1 MVSPTGYESTI
12 LGAASFDLSGL
23 PKEYLTTT
31 QKVHS
36 ITWVQSV
43 FQSLGMRSL
52 LGSSLRLEPFQ
63 YCVLRGPSYGALVL
77 RQTQGYLAFLL
88 PRSQPIDAP
97 LLQWARTVN
106 FNDLKRQPG
115 FQTI

>member
-1 MVSPTGYESTI
+1 MVSTDNYESTI
-12 LGAASFDLSGL
+12 LGAAAFDLSGL

-31 QKVHS
+31 RSVHS

-52 LGSSLRLEPFQ
+52 LGASLRLEPFQ
-63 YCVLRGPSYGALVL
+63 YCVLRGHSYAALVL
-77 RQTQGYLAFLL
+77 RQAQGYVAFLL
-88 PRSQPIDAP
+88 PPSQAIDPA
-97 LLQWARTVN
+97 LLQWARTVR
-106 FNDLKRQPG
+106 FGDLKRNPE

>member
-1 MVSPTGYESTI
+1 MASEVDYEAI
-12 LGAASFDLSGL
+12 LLGAAAFDLSGL

-31 QKVHS
+31 RSVQS

-63 YCVLRGPSYGALVL
+63 YCVLHGRSCSALVL
-77 RQTQGYLAFLL
+77 RQAQGYVSFLL
-88 PRSQPIDAP
+88 PRSQLVDPS
-97 LLQWARTVN
+97 LLQWARTVR
-106 FNDLKRQPG
+106 FGDLKRNPA

>member
-1 MVSPTGYESTI
+1 MALEGSYEAI
-12 LGAASFDLSGL
+12 LLGAAAFDLSGL

-31 QKVHS
+31 RSAQN

-43 FQSLGMRSL
+43 FQSLGLRSL

-63 YCVLRGPSYGALVL
+63 YCVLHGRAYSALVL
-77 RQTQGYLAFLL
+77 RQAQGYVAFLL
-88 PRSQPIDAP
+88 PPSQPIDPP
-97 LLQWARTVN
+97 LLQWARAVR
-106 FNDLKRQPG
+106 FGDLKRNPE